1 MNYIYFLIA
10 IYYLIGLEYSY
21 QAYKKFDAI
30 DNVRTVKDI
39 LIALIVIPTLWLL
52 FSLNR
57 KFKQAREWY
66 HYKNDLRIGRIN
78 PKH

>member
-1 MNYIYFLIA
+1 MYILILAA
-10 IYYLIGLEYSY
+10 IYYLIGIEYSY
-21 QAYKKFDAI
+21 QAYNKFDAVESI
-30 DNVRTVKDI
+30 RTPKDI
-39 LIALIVIPTLWLL
+39 FISLVVIPTLWIVL
-52 FSLNR
+52 SAQR